1 MRGFRAETVGA
12 AALALLLA
20 LGAGLPGLAHA
31 QDPEASPT
39 GPEGFLRC
47 PECGLEFPAG
57 EPDKPVLCPHCGEK
71 HVTMQFSATGRG
83 SDGSPERSYRFP
95 LVMGALAA
103 TLAVAVAVL
112 RRVTTAREAQR
123 QPEAREQEKADPA
136 RRAEVARWHEELK
149 RQTARRR
156 GRDG

>member
-1 MRGFRAETVGA
+1 MTGCRKELAGA

-20 LGAGLPGLAHA
+20 LAAWPAGPARAEH
-31 QDPEASPT
+31 PEQPA
-39 GPEGFLRC
+39 GPLGFLRC

-57 EPDKPVLCPHCGEK
+57 QPDKPVLCPRCGEK
-71 HVTMQFSATGRG
+71 KVPMQFSANGRG

-103 TLAVAVAVL
+103 TLAVALAVF